1 MSRINVIQRNNKK
14 KPDAFLSALLEGRAA
29 DAGMEFDR
37 AQKRGWSVLRLYLEM
52 LTPALRTVGDL
63 WEQGRIGVAQE
74 HRAVQIT
81 LEILG
86 RIRSDF
92 GPGAAGGKRIL
103 VTTPPGESHWVGA
116 RMAADL
122 FELNGLAVDFL
133 GPDTPARDVVN
144 YVQQRGQDLVA
155 LSVTIPG
162 ALKGTRSV
170 ILALRRAHPK
180 LPVLLGG
187 LASGAA
193 RSWKTPGRPD
203 AIVEDPLQGFTEACR
218 LLRLDRGRVS
228 FATLLKKVGR
238 RIEALRKERGWS
250 QQELA
255 NRTSLD
261 RTYISALE
269 GGKQNATIKV
279 LVKVSEAFAI
289 PLDSLF
295 GE

>member
-1 MSRINVIQRNNKK
+1 MSSINS
-14 KPDAFLSALLEGRAA
+14 KPLKDGNHQEAYLSALLDGRAA
-29 DAGMEFDR
+29 DAAMEVER

-52 LTPALRTVGDL
+52 LMPALRTVGDL
-63 WEQGRIGVAQE
+63 WEEGRINVAQE

-86 RIRSDF
+86 RIRSGF
-92 GPGAAGGKRIL
+92 SPSASAGKRIL
-103 VTTPPGESHWVGA
+103 VTTPPGETHWVGA
-116 RMAADL
+116 RMAADV

-133 GPDTPARDVVN
+133 GPDTPAQGIVD
-144 YVQQRGQDLVA
+144 YVRQRGQDLVA
-155 LSVTIPG
+155 LSVTVTG
-162 ALKGTRSV
+162 ALKGALAV
-170 ILALRRAHPK
+170 IRALRKAHPK

-187 LASGAA
+187 LAAGAA
-193 RSWKTPGRPD
+193 RSWKKENRPD
-203 AIVEDPLQGFTEACR
+203 AIAEDPLQGFTEACR
-218 LLRLDRGRVS
+218 LLRLDRGHVS

-238 RIEALRKERGWS
+238 RIEALRKQREWS

-255 NRTSLD
+255 DRTDLD

-279 LVKVSEAFAI
+279 LLKVSKAFAI

-295 GE
+295 GD